1 MAERRSLLNPYL
13 NADQLHVL
21 ANAFGKSGHNS
32 ASKLITKKGVPASTV
47 EQLFIDG
54 YLSKKGRRYYANRRT
69 EVALEEHGF
78 DLDEIAIEEEPEETP
93 IQKISKE
100 KKLEKHVLSE
110 RAESTMRSRAEIQAI
125 LLKRAKDKALA
136 GDPWDYVRR
145 QWPELIIRDELDLQY
160 FEKHCNRKHALDL
173 RLDDAQVELID
184 HAFDPSIRE
193 IAIKGSTSP
202 GKGFATALL
211 MNIRYSLYEK
221 DRITLLS
228 QSTKH
233 AKDVMFA
240 EIVTWRKKMRYPDGC
255 ETLAAGLKDND
266 EPKHFVAIA
275 NPETGEGLSGGHGA
289 HVTFTFDEASCH
301 DGQTEILTKSGWKF
315 FKDLIPGEPVLV
327 MDKDTQESYYEVPD
341 KIINEHYCGDMI
353 ACKTRTM
360 DFCVTP
366 NHRMLVHRVNAKGDG
381 SKTVHKSP
389 DFVRADKAGF
399 NSRDHL
405 MYKVSSWTGNEND
418 SYIIPEMSGS
428 NKSWPEIKI
437 GMDDWL
443 MFLGIFASD
452 GGFGRVNGLP
462 YTIVITQRKEE
473 EKAQIQK
480 LIDRLPFRFSRD
492 DYEDGKQVWRTNSKS
507 LGIHLEFL
515 LGPRK
520 SERVFPEFIGSLSSR
535 QIKIFVDWYAMGDGT
550 KKASGR
556 SCVYTQLKS
565 TADYLQVLAL
575 KAGYNSSTSTR
586 KLAGQKA
593 TLKDGRVITSKKDG
607 HQVSIMIPRQGYYA
621 TKTTREHYDGRI
633 YCVTMPKTDV
643 VLTRRG
649 GKILWS
655 GNSVPPELPIN
666 ARKQANLIIYISN
679 PRVLSGFFYDLYPKV
694 EPDKNQVIVDKGIK
708 RACLTFGGHGAL
720 NVRAKRL
727 SIPYG
732 PPGGL
737 EGETIDGE
745 KFFIA
750 EGDKVPDHLI
760 PHTRPLIPGQMDYA
774 KYKTIMLSP
783 NETERAWS
791 GEGKF
796 PPEDADFQIVVP
808 SWLKEPCA
816 MWNLHKDKIEVTAL
830 GLDLAASVAGDE
842 TVLVAGGPLGI
853 KKIFRTKKAN
863 SMETYSWVVSCCK
876 KMGFDLNSGE
886 VPIAVDAIGAG
897 GHVIAEL
904 MEKAGATVYSMKG
917 NRAATNPSLYC
928 NARAELYGVLGVRLD
943 PDSAYTE
950 LFMMPD
956 DDKLKE
962 ELTAHEKHY
971 TADMTRFYATPKIKS
986 RGQFANVQPIKD
998 KIGRS
1003 PDTADAVV
1011 LCHWVIRD
1019 TEFDSGVVDQFN
1031 PAEALEAYRKTEQGS
1046 VLEGRASGEV
1056 SEITPEEFEDQW
1068 GKEPTTIEDEM
1079 AGFRKAL
1086 GDLRGSGGSM
1096 GAG

>member
-1 MAERRSLLNPYL
+1 MEGSLPTEERRSRLNPYL

-21 ANAFGKSGHNS
+21 ANAFGKVGHSSG
-32 ASKLITKKGVPASTV
+32 SKLISRKGVPVSVV
-47 EQLFIDG
+47 EQLFIEG
-54 YLSKKGRRYYANRRT
+54 YLSKKGRRYFANRRT
-69 EVALEEHGF
+69 EVALEDHGF
-78 DLDEIAIEEEPEETP
+78 DLSEIAVVEPAETP

-100 KKLEKHVLSE
+100 KKLEKHILSE
-110 RAESTMRSRAEIQAI
+110 RAESTMRSRAEIQAV

-145 QWPELIIRDELDLQY
+145 QWPELVIRDDLDRRY
-160 FEKHCNRKHALDL
+160 FEKHCTRKHALDL

-184 HAFDPSIRE
+184 YAFDPSIRE

-211 MNIRYSLYEK
+211 LNIRYTLYEN

-240 EIVTWRKKMRYPDGC
+240 EMVTWRKKMRYPDGC
-255 ETLAAGLKDND
+255 ETLAAGIKDND

-289 HVTFTFDEASCH
+289 HVTFTFDEAS
-301 DGQTEILTKSGWKF
+301 
-315 FKDLIPGEPVLV
+315 
-327 MDKDTQESYYEVPD
+327 
-341 KIINEHYCGDMI
+341 
-353 ACKTRTM
+353 
-360 DFCVTP
+360 
-366 NHRMLVHRVNAKGDG
+366 
-381 SKTVHKSP
+381 
-389 DFVRADKAGF
+389 
-399 NSRDHL
+399 
-405 MYKVSSWTGNEND
+405 
-418 SYIIPEMSGS
+418 
-428 NKSWPEIKI
+428 
-437 GMDDWL
+437 
-443 MFLGIFASD
+443 
-452 GGFGRVNGLP
+452 
-462 YTIVITQRKEE
+462 
-473 EKAQIQK
+473 
-480 LIDRLPFRFSRD
+480 
-492 DYEDGKQVWRTNSKS
+492 
-507 LGIHLEFL
+507 
-515 LGPRK
+515 
-520 SERVFPEFIGSLSSR
+520 
-535 QIKIFVDWYAMGDGT
+535 
-550 KKASGR
+550 
-556 SCVYTQLKS
+556 
-565 TADYLQVLAL
+565 
-575 KAGYNSSTSTR
+575 
-586 KLAGQKA
+586 
-593 TLKDGRVITSKKDG
+593 
-607 HQVSIMIPRQGYYA
+607 
-621 TKTTREHYDGRI
+621 
-633 YCVTMPKTDV
+633 
-643 VLTRRG
+643 
-649 GKILWS
+649 
-655 GNSVPPELPIN
+655 SVPPELPIN

-750 EGDKVPDHLI
+750 EGDKVPEEYI

-830 GLDLAASVAGDE
+830 GLDLAASVDGDE

-853 KKIFRTKKAN
+853 KKIFRTKKSN
-863 SMETYSWVVSCCK
+863 SMETLSWVVQCCK
-876 KMGFDLNSGE
+876 GMGFDLYSGE

-897 GHVIAEL
+897 GNVIAEI
-904 MEKAGATVYSMKG
+904 MEKNGAIVYAMKG
-917 NRAATNPSLYC
+917 NRTAANPSLYS
-928 NARAELYGVLGVRLD
+928 NVRAELYGVLGVRLD
-943 PDSAYTE
+943 PNSSHADI
-950 LFMMPD
+950 FMIPD

-971 TADMTRFYATPKIKS
+971 TSDMTRFQATPKVRS
-986 RGQFANVQPIKD
+986 RGSLANVQPIKE

-1003 PDTADAVV
+1003 PDTSDAVV
-1011 LCHWVIRD
+1011 LCHWAIL
-1019 TEFDSGVVDQFN
+1019 DSAHDGSVVDQFN
-1031 PAEALEAYRKTEQGS
+1031 PSEALDAYRKTETGS

-1056 SEITPEEFEDQW
+1056 SEVTQDDFDEQW

-1079 AGFRKAL
+1079 AGFRKAMESV
-1086 GDLRGSGGSM
+1086 RKSGSGFM
-1096 GAG
+1096 GVN

>member
-1 MAERRSLLNPYL
+1 MSPYL

-21 ANAFGKSGHNS
+21 ANAFSKGGHSS
-32 ASKLITKKGVPASTV
+32 ASKLITRKGIPTPVV
-47 EQLFIDG
+47 EQLFVDG
-54 YLSKKGRRYYANRRT
+54 YLSKKGRRYFANRRT

-78 DLDEIAIEEEPEETP
+78 DLDEIEIEEKPSP
-93 IQKISKE
+93 IKEISKE
-100 KKLEKHVLSE
+100 KKLEKHILSE
-110 RAESTMRSRAEIQAI
+110 RAESSMRSRAEIQAI
-125 LLKRAKDKALA
+125 LLKRAKDKAIA

-145 QWPELIIRDELDLQY
+145 QWPELIIRDELDVRY
-160 FEKHCNRKHALDL
+160 FAKHCNRKHALDL

-211 MNIRYSLYEK
+211 QNIRYSIYDK

-240 EIVTWRKKMRYPDGC
+240 EMVTWRKKMRYPDGC
-255 ETLAAGLKDND
+255 ETLAAGIKDPD
-266 EPKHFVAIA
+266 EVKHFVSIA

-289 HVTFTFDEASCH
+289 YITFVFDEAS
-301 DGQTEILTKSGWKF
+301 
-315 FKDLIPGEPVLV
+315 
-327 MDKDTQESYYEVPD
+327 
-341 KIINEHYCGDMI
+341 
-353 ACKTRTM
+353 
-360 DFCVTP
+360 
-366 NHRMLVHRVNAKGDG
+366 
-381 SKTVHKSP
+381 
-389 DFVRADKAGF
+389 
-399 NSRDHL
+399 
-405 MYKVSSWTGNEND
+405 
-418 SYIIPEMSGS
+418 
-428 NKSWPEIKI
+428 
-437 GMDDWL
+437 
-443 MFLGIFASD
+443 
-452 GGFGRVNGLP
+452 
-462 YTIVITQRKEE
+462 
-473 EKAQIQK
+473 
-480 LIDRLPFRFSRD
+480 
-492 DYEDGKQVWRTNSKS
+492 
-507 LGIHLEFL
+507 
-515 LGPRK
+515 
-520 SERVFPEFIGSLSSR
+520 
-535 QIKIFVDWYAMGDGT
+535 
-550 KKASGR
+550 
-556 SCVYTQLKS
+556 
-565 TADYLQVLAL
+565 
-575 KAGYNSSTSTR
+575 
-586 KLAGQKA
+586 
-593 TLKDGRVITSKKDG
+593 
-607 HQVSIMIPRQGYYA
+607 
-621 TKTTREHYDGRI
+621 
-633 YCVTMPKTDV
+633 
-643 VLTRRG
+643 
-649 GKILWS
+649 
-655 GNSVPPELPIN
+655 SVPPELPIN

-816 MWNLHKDKIEVTAL
+816 MWNLHKDKIEITGL
-830 GLDLAASVAGDE
+830 GLDLAASEEGDE
-842 TVLVAGGPLGI
+842 TVLVAGGSLGI
-853 KKIFRTKKAN
+853 KKIFHTKKSN
-863 SMETYSWVVSCCK
+863 SLETLSWVVKCCE
-876 KMGFDLNSGE
+876 KMGFDLYSGE
-886 VPIAVDAIGAG
+886 VPVAIDAIGAG

-904 MEKAGATVYSMKG
+904 MEKNGAIVYAMKG
-917 NRAATNPSLYC
+917 NKKAENTSLYV
-928 NARAELYGVLGVRLD
+928 NTRAELYGELGVRLD
-943 PDSAYTE
+943 PNSAYTD
-950 LFMMPD
+950 LFMIPD

-971 TADMTRFYATPKIKS
+971 TSDMTRFQATPKVKS
-986 RGQFANVQPIKD
+986 RGALANVQPIKE

-1003 PDTADAVV
+1003 PDRADAVV

-1019 TEFDSGVVDQFN
+1019 TEGDAGVIDQFN

-1046 VLEGRASGEV
+1046 VLEGRGDGNVHEV
-1056 SEITPEEFEDQW
+1056 SQEEFDSEW
-1068 GKEPTTIEDEM
+1068 GTEPTTIEDEM
-1079 AGFRKAL
+1079 AGFRAAL
-1086 GDLRGSGGSM
+1086 ANIRNGGI
-1096 GAG
+1096 G

>member
-1 MAERRSLLNPYL
+1 MNPYL

-21 ANAFGKSGHNS
+21 ANAFSKSGHSS
-32 ASKLITKKGVPASTV
+32 ASKLITRKGIPTPVV
-47 EQLFIDG
+47 EQLFVDG
-54 YLSKKGRRYYANRRT
+54 YLSKKGRRYFANRRT
-69 EVALEEHGF
+69 EVALVEHGF
-78 DLDEIAIEEEPEETP
+78 DLDEIEIEEKPSPVKE
-93 IQKISKE
+93 ISKE
-100 KKLEKHVLSE
+100 KKLEKHILSE
-110 RAESTMRSRAEIQAI
+110 RAENSMRSRAEIQAI

-145 QWPELIIRDELDLQY
+145 QWPELIIRDELDLRY
-160 FEKHCNRKHALDL
+160 FAKHCNRKHALDL

-184 HAFDPSIRE
+184 YAFDPSIRE

-211 MNIRYSLYEK
+211 LNIRYSIYGK

-240 EIVTWRKKMRYPDGC
+240 EMVTWRKKMRYPDDC
-255 ETLAAGLKDND
+255 EILAAGIKNP
-266 EPKHFVAIA
+266 EETKHFVAIA

-289 HVTFTFDEASCH
+289 HVTFSFDEASCH
-301 DGQTEILTKSGWKF
+301 DDQTEILTESGWKQF
-315 FKDLIPGEPVLV
+315 SELMPGESVLV
-327 MDKDTQESYYEVPD
+327 MNKETSNSYYEVPED
-341 KIINEHYCGDMI
+341 IICEPYSGDMI
-353 ACKTRTM
+353 CSNTRTSN
-360 DFCVTP
+360 FCVTP
-366 NHRMLVHRVNAKGDG
+366 NHRMLVHRVKYNK
-381 SKTVHKSP
+381 KKQKSEYKP
-389 DFVRADKAGF
+389 SFFIRADEAKLA
-399 NSRDHL
+399 SRQHL
-405 MYKVSSWTGNEND
+405 MRKTSNWQASDASTYT
-418 SYIIPEMSGS
+418 IPELKGEK
-428 NKSWPEIKI
+428 KSWGSQEID
-437 GMDDWL
+437 MDDWL
-443 MFLGIFASD
+443 MFLGIFSSD
-452 GGFGRVNGLP
+452 GTFSRVKGTA
-462 YTIVITQRKEE
+462 YTVVITQKKDRESKE
-473 EKAQIQK
+473 IQD
-480 LIDRLPFRFSRD
+480 LLDRLPFPYARDLSHNGSNLWRINSR
-492 DYEDGKQVWRTNSKS
+492 WLCS
-507 LGIHLEFL
+507 HLEEM
-515 LGPRK
+515 LGPNK
-520 SERVFPEFIGSLSSR
+520 SKRIFPGFIGNLSSR
-535 QIKIFVDWYAMGDGT
+535 QIRIFVDWYAMGDAAF
-550 KKASGR
+550 KKSGAK
-556 SCVYTQLKS
+556 VIYTQLKS
-565 TADYLQVLAL
+565 TADYLQVLSL
-575 KAGYNSSTSTR
+575 KAGYNATVTKR
-586 KLAGQKA
+586 KLKGQKS
-593 TLKDGRVITSKKDG
+593 TMRDGRVVESKMDGYQTS
-607 HQVSIMIPRQGYYA
+607 VLVPRKGYYA
-621 TKTTREHYDGRI
+621 TDTYRKHYTGNV
-633 YCVTMPKTDV
+633 YCVSMPRTDV
-643 VLTRRG
+643 VLTRRNG
-649 GKILWS
+649 RVLWS

-774 KYKTIMLSP
+774 KYRTIMLSP

-808 SWLKEPCA
+808 SWLKDPCA
-816 MWNLHKDKIEVTAL
+816 MWNLHKDEIEVTGL
-830 GLDLAASVAGDE
+830 GLDLAQSLEGDE
-842 TVLVAGGPLGI
+842 TVLAAGGSLGI

-863 SMETYSWVVSCCK
+863 SLETLSWVVKCCEG
-876 KMGFDLNSGE
+876 MGFDLYSGE
-886 VPIAVDAIGAG
+886 VPIAIDAIGAG

-904 MEKAGATVYSMKG
+904 MEKNGAIVYPMKG
-917 NRAATNPSLYC
+917 NKKAENTSLYV
-928 NARAELYGVLGVRLD
+928 NTRAELYGELGVRLD
-943 PDSAYTE
+943 PNSAYVD
-950 LFMMPD
+950 LFMIPD

-971 TADMTRFYATPKIKS
+971 TSDMTRFQATAKIKS
-986 RGQFANVQPIKD
+986 RGALANIQPIKE

-1019 TEFDSGVVDQFN
+1019 TEGDAGVVQQFN

-1046 VLEGRASGEV
+1046 VLEGRGDGNVHEV
-1056 SEITPEEFEDQW
+1056 SQEEFDSEW
-1068 GKEPTTIEDEM
+1068 GTEPTTIEDEM
-1079 AGFRKAL
+1079 AS
-1086 GDLRGSGGSM
+1086 LRAAWANTRNGGTS
-1096 GAG
+1096 

>member
-1 MAERRSLLNPYL
+1 MNPYL

-54 YLSKKGRRYYANRRT
+54 YLSKNGRRYYANRRT

-78 DLDEIAIEEEPEETP
+78 DLDEITIEEEPVETP

-100 KKLEKHVLSE
+100 KKLEKHALSE

-145 QWPELIIRDELDLQY
+145 QWPELIIRDELDQRY

-211 MNIRYSLYEK
+211 QNIRYTLYDK

-240 EIVTWRKKMRYPDGC
+240 EMVTWRKKMRYPDGC
-255 ETLAAGLKDND
+255 ETLAAGIKDHK
-266 EPKHFVAIA
+266 EAKHFVAIA

-289 HVTFTFDEASCH
+289 HVTFVFDEAS
-301 DGQTEILTKSGWKF
+301 
-315 FKDLIPGEPVLV
+315 
-327 MDKDTQESYYEVPD
+327 
-341 KIINEHYCGDMI
+341 
-353 ACKTRTM
+353 
-360 DFCVTP
+360 
-366 NHRMLVHRVNAKGDG
+366 
-381 SKTVHKSP
+381 
-389 DFVRADKAGF
+389 
-399 NSRDHL
+399 
-405 MYKVSSWTGNEND
+405 
-418 SYIIPEMSGS
+418 
-428 NKSWPEIKI
+428 
-437 GMDDWL
+437 
-443 MFLGIFASD
+443 
-452 GGFGRVNGLP
+452 
-462 YTIVITQRKEE
+462 
-473 EKAQIQK
+473 
-480 LIDRLPFRFSRD
+480 
-492 DYEDGKQVWRTNSKS
+492 
-507 LGIHLEFL
+507 
-515 LGPRK
+515 
-520 SERVFPEFIGSLSSR
+520 
-535 QIKIFVDWYAMGDGT
+535 
-550 KKASGR
+550 
-556 SCVYTQLKS
+556 
-565 TADYLQVLAL
+565 
-575 KAGYNSSTSTR
+575 
-586 KLAGQKA
+586 
-593 TLKDGRVITSKKDG
+593 
-607 HQVSIMIPRQGYYA
+607 
-621 TKTTREHYDGRI
+621 
-633 YCVTMPKTDV
+633 
-643 VLTRRG
+643 
-649 GKILWS
+649 
-655 GNSVPPELPIN
+655 SVPPELPIN

-796 PPEDADFQIVVP
+796 PPEDADFQIIVP

-830 GLDLAASVAGDE
+830 GLDLAASIDGDE

-853 KKIFRTKKAN
+853 KKIFRTRKAN
-863 SMETYSWVVSCCK
+863 SLDTLAWVLGKCK
-876 KMGFDLNSGE
+876 ELGFDLYNGE
-886 VPIAVDAIGAG
+886 IPLAIDAIGAG
-897 GHVIAEL
+897 GKGMGEV
-904 MEKAGATVYSMKG
+904 MERNGAVVYFMVG
-917 NRAATNPSLYC
+917 NGTATNSSLYG
-928 NARAELYGVLGVRLD
+928 NVRAELYGVLGERLN
-943 PDSAYTE
+943 PDSPYLD

-971 TADMTRFYATPKIKS
+971 TSDMNKFFATPKIPS
-986 RGQFANVQPIKD
+986 RGQFANVQPIKK

-1003 PDTADAVV
+1003 PDTSDATV
-1011 LCHWVIRD
+1011 LCYWAIRD
-1019 TEFDSGVVDQFN
+1019 NEFDGSVIDQFN

-1056 SEITPEEFEDQW
+1056 NEVTPEEFDDQW

-1086 GDLRGSGGSM
+1086 GDLRGSSGF
-1096 GAG
+1096 AGMN